1 MFILPVFRGP
11 NAFEN
16 FILQVQM
23 PYILFTSLEDYK
35 LHGDTA
41 QPHLVLTHYP
51 ELLESKGLVL
61 VRGDIL
67 QPNAL
72 DAVSAVSLM
81 SNCHE
86 FYSDRGQK
94 GAFVHAFNHRQAEF
108 DLKRML
114 DSMGHDTS
122 TLNR

>member
-1 MFILPVFRGP
+1 MSKIFLPLNIVSFLPHFSFFLPRR
-11 NAFEN
+11 
-16 FILQVQM
+16 
-23 PYILFTSLEDYK
+23 
-35 LHGDTA
+35 HGDSA

-51 ELLESKGLVL
+51 ELLENKGLVL

-86 FYSDRGQK
+86 FYSDRGRK
-94 GAFVHAFNHRQAEF
+94 GAFVHAFNHRQTEF
-108 DLKRML
+108 DFKRML

-122 TLNR
+122 QLNR

>member
-1 MFILPVFRGP
+1 MILLPVTVYITKFIFSSNFFSFLSSFR
-11 NAFEN
+11 
-16 FILQVQM
+16 
-23 PYILFTSLEDYK
+23 
-35 LHGDTA
+35 HGDTA
-41 QPHLVLTHYP
+41 QPHLVVTHYP
-51 ELLESKGLVL
+51 ELLESKGVVL

-72 DAVSAVSLM
+72 DAISAVSLM

-94 GAFVHAFNHRQAEF
+94 GNFVHAFNHRQTEF

-122 TLNR
+122 QLNR